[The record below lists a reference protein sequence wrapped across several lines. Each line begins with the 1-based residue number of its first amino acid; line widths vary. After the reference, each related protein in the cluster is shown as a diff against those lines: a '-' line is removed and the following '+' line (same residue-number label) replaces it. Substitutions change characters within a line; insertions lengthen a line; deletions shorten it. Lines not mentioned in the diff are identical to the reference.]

1 VFLLSPKS
9 CANPWSETGDREL
22 DLEELTRVM
31 LFIPCCPDVTSL
43 TGALDRSDRCKPF
56 VRFASSERLVLL
68 LVSSW
73 QVSRSSA
80 RLCVGFFPLQV
91 LYSEVVFLQ
100 GLEESLRLPGMFSV
114 QSL

>member
-1 VFLLSPKS
+1 
-9 CANPWSETGDREL
+9 
-22 DLEELTRVM
+22 
-31 LFIPCCPDVTSL
+31 
-43 TGALDRSDRCKPF
+43 
-56 VRFASSERLVLL
+56 VLL